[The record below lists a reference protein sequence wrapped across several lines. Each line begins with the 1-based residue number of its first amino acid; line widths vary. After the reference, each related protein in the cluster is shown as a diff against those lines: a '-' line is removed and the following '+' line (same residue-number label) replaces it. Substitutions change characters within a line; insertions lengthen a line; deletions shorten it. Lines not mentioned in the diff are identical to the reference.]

1 MTPDSDVYDRDPFER
16 TALVRRLRR
25 MSWVIAP
32 PEVKQRVLE
41 RISAPYPLGA

>member
-1 MTPDSDVYDRDPFER
+1 MTPDSDVYDRDPFET

-41 RISAPYPLGA
+41 RISPPNLLGD